1 LARAQHARGFAKM
14 SSRRKPGS
22 SSSFACLIP
31 AQAGIQCLGLSEIQK
46 EARLSGG
53 FFLAPSAD
61 LLPVRKALD
70 SGLASSAVV
79 ELSAGMTTP

>member
-22 SSSFACLIP
+22 SVLDFPKFRKKP
-31 AQAGIQCLGLSEIQK
+31 AFPA
-46 EARLSGG
+46 G

-70 SGLASSAVV
+70 SGLTSSAVV
-79 ELSAGMTTP
+79 ELFAGMTTP